1 MTPEDITK
9 LLLIAKC
16 YLSTW
21 TEFDIIAE
29 QTNLTIDELKRLT
42 QLVEGHF
49 NK

>member
-21 TEFDIIAE
+21 TELDVIAE
-29 QTNLTIDELKRLT
+29 QTNLTVDELSKLT
-42 QLVEGHF
+42 QLVENHF